1 MGDNQEKAKKMLEE
15 ANKKLGP
22 WVLGGLFTS
31 SSKTEEGLSML
42 ARAAN
47 LFKMAKSWTE
57 AGNTFSKIGSHH
69 AWRRNKHEAATSFV
83 AAANCYRKN
92 DATQAISSLQKAVD
106 IYLDMGRFVVVAK
119 THQTIAEIYET
130 QSEIEK
136 AMKHYEL
143 AADFFKGEDSNSSAK
158 KCMVKVAEFSA
169 QSEKY
174 ETAIGIYEQVGYE
187 ALESP
192 LLKYGAKDYL
202 FRSSI
207 CHLAVD
213 VINARNAVNKYID
226 HYPAFE
232 ETREAKL
239 VLTLCRHTE
248 QQDVDQFSK
257 ALSQYQA
264 VSSLDAW
271 FLNILRKVME
281 QIPDENDLR

>member
-42 ARAAN
+42 AKEAN

-119 THQTIAEIYET
+119 IFEFLGVSGQL
-130 QSEIEK
+130 
-136 AMKHYEL
+136 L
-143 AADFFKGEDSNSSAK
+143 AVNLPGL
-158 KCMVKVAEFSA
+158 
-169 QSEKY
+169 
-174 ETAIGIYEQVGYE
+174 GHH
-187 ALESP
+187 P
-192 LLKYGAKDYL
+192 LLQL
-202 FRSSI
+202 
-207 CHLAVD
+207 LLD
-213 VINARNAVNKYID
+213 V
-226 HYPAFE
+226 
-232 ETREAKL
+232 
-239 VLTLCRHTE
+239 
-248 QQDVDQFSK
+248 S
-257 ALSQYQA
+257 
-264 VSSLDAW
+264 
-271 FLNILRKVME
+271 
-281 QIPDENDLR
+281 